1 MRRDHFE
8 LEAHDVDWVETG
20 DPPAEPR
27 VVIDFHGPAEALTDR
42 LTDAD
47 GELLDAGETDVTFRL
62 QDSLDTP
69 DATGVVSVT
78 DRITGDFL
86 LELNEAADDVLRFV
100 RAARE
105 YGQSTDADDGGGR
118 YRVVLRIDGEPLTTY
133 SKSTFLVY
141 DANGSLLRSK
151 SLIPSGV
158 EL

>member
-1 MRRDHFE
+1 
-8 LEAHDVDWVETG
+8 
-20 DPPAEPR
+20 
-27 VVIDFHGPAEALTDR
+27 
-42 LTDAD
+42 
-47 GELLDAGETDVTFRL
+47 LDASETDVAFRL
-62 QDSLDTP
+62 QDSLDAS
-69 DATGVVSVT
+69 DATGVVGVT

-86 LELNEAADDVLRFV
+86 LELNENADDVLRFV

-105 YGQSTDADDGGGR
+105 YGQSTGDAGK
-118 YRVVLRIDGEPLTTY
+118 YAVTLRVDGEPVTTY

>member
-8 LEAHDVDWVETG
+8 LEAHNIDWVETG
-20 DPPAEPR
+20 DEPVEPR
-27 VVIDFHGPAEALTDR
+27 VVIDFHGPKETLTGR
-42 LTDAD
+42 LTDAKGD
-47 GELLDAGETDVTFRL
+47 PLGAEETDVAFRL
-62 QDSLDTP
+62 QDPLDTA
-69 DATGVVSVT
+69 DATGVVGVT

-105 YGQSTDADDGGGR
+105 YGQSTDRDGGR
-118 YRVVLRIDGEPLTTY
+118 YSVVLRIDGEPLATY

>member
-8 LEAHDVDWVETG
+8 LEAHNVDWVDTD

-27 VVIDFHGPAEALTDR
+27 VVIDFDGPKETLTDR
-42 LTDAD
+42 LTGAD
-47 GELLDAGETDVTFRL
+47 GDLLDASETDVTFRL
-62 QDSLDTP
+62 QDSLDDP

-78 DRITGDFL
+78 DRITGEFL
-86 LELNEAADDVLRFV
+86 LELNEDAEDVLRFV

-105 YGQSTDADDGGGR
+105 YGQSTGDTGR
-118 YRVVLRIDGEPLTTY
+118 YAVTLRIDGEPLTTY

>member
-8 LEAHDVDWVETG
+8 LAAHNIDWVESG

-27 VVIDFHGPAEALTDR
+27 VVIDFDGPKETLTER
-42 LTDAD
+42 LTDPE
-47 GELLDAGETDVTFRL
+47 GNLLEASETDVTFRL
-62 QDSLDTP
+62 QDSLDDP

-86 LELNEAADDVLRFV
+86 LELNEDADDVLRFV

-105 YGQSTDADDGGGR
+105 YGQSTDADGGR
-118 YRVVLRIDGEPLTTY
+118 YSVVIRIDGETLATY

>member
-8 LEAHDVDWVETG
+8 LAAHNVDWVETG
-20 DPPAEPR
+20 DAPAEPR
-27 VVIDFHGPAEALTDR
+27 VVIDFDGPEETLTDR
-42 LTDAD
+42 LKDPE
-47 GELLDAGETDVTFRL
+47 GNLLEASETDVTFRL
-62 QDSLDTP
+62 QDPLDEP

-86 LELNEAADDVLRFV
+86 LELNEDADDVLRFV

-105 YGQSTDADDGGGR
+105 YGQSTDDGGR
-118 YRVVLRIDGEPLTTY
+118 YSVVIRIDGETVATY

>member
-8 LEAHDVDWVETG
+8 LEAHNIDWVETG
-20 DPPAEPR
+20 SEPAEPR
-27 VVIDFHGPAEALTDR
+27 VVIDFHGPEETLRER
-42 LTDAD
+42 LTDAEGD
-47 GELLDAGETDVTFRL
+47 LLGAEETDVTFRL
-62 QDSLDTP
+62 QDPLDTS
-69 DATGVVSVT
+69 DATGVVGVT
-78 DRITGDFL
+78 DLITGDFL
-86 LELNEAADDVLRFV
+86 LELNEDAEDVLRFV

-105 YGQSTDADDGGGR
+105 YGQSADDDAGR
-118 YRVVLRIDGEPLTTY
+118 YSVVLRIDGDPLTTY